1 MNSETDIL
9 PRGTKSKNPKIQDD
23 FRKVFPFQAENSV
36 SV

>member
-1 MNSETDIL
+1 MNSETGITQ
-9 PRGTKSKNPKIQDD
+9 RGKKSKNHKFQDD